1 MGRVMKRRGFLRL
14 AGAAALAPVV
24 PALPSPQAAAAG
36 YSRYMY
42 GLAVFHAHTR
52 AGLKAADLVTKMRV
66 PLATAEAMMGEMTAR
81 GMLAPVLHTG
91 VARSAALRP
100 AMRADLKR
108 AAKHVLDTETAPT
121 QYRQNTDVIPTS
133 QNPEMETKDG

>member
-1 MGRVMKRRGFLRL
+1 MKRRGFLRL
-14 AGAAALAPVV
+14 ASAAAVA
-24 PALPSPQAAAAG
+24 PALPALPAAPAAAAG

-52 AGLKAADLVTKMRV
+52 AGLTAADLVTKMRV

-91 VARSAALRP
+91 AARSAALRP
-100 AMRADLKR
+100 AMRSHAKR
-108 AAKHVLDTETAPT
+108 AAKRLLDAETAPT
-121 QYRQNTDVIPTS
+121 QYRHNTDVIPTS
-133 QNPEMETKDG
+133 ENPEMETEKDG